1 MVNKKSVM
9 EVIRARAARPN
20 FCNNDDKVVFAV
32 HGPPSSSTAAHP
44 LCKPVSPNL
53 RPSEFSS
60 ISAHLH
66 FFQAQASLHT
76 RNLSDEIEKAAPEI
90 RQVKSTLVRRIAEQ
104 IQLREETVEEFADTA
119 PRPTRTPIQTRHFL
133 PLCLRISRP
142 GCQTGLDC
150 SPIPQIAPVAAAT
163 PKAVAQ
169 KVFDKE
175 VVLSTPC
182 DFTAQPLTKEDEEVV
197 KSVGAG
203 TIPSYSLESKL

>member
-104 IQLREETVEEFADTA
+104 IQLREETVEEFADTGID
-119 PRPTRTPIQTRHFL
+119 TN
-133 PLCLRISRP
+133 SRVSAGP
-142 GCQTGLDC
+142 
-150 SPIPQIAPVAAAT
+150 SNPIPYPSSHHQNPHRLC
-163 PKAVAQ
+163 Q
-169 KVFDKE
+169 S
-175 VVLSTPC
+175 LSLPHL
-182 DFTAQPLTKEDEEVV
+182 PEE
-197 KSVGAG
+197 
-203 TIPSYSLESKL
+203 